1 RGSLHPSAVV
11 EDVIVKAGR
20 VGSALPLAARRDPG
34 ELLPGAEVEE
44 QRSSGIAVA
53 GVRVAAG
60 LPEGR
65 DEVPTYIC
73 PVRKR
78 RRAVLRD
85 HFTGALQARVNA
97 VVDGDAEADDRARPP
112 RPRSFR
118 RT

>member
-1 RGSLHPSAVV
+1 MAQNANGEAPTSRQSKALLVGARCALHPSAVV
-11 EDVIVKAGR
+11 ENVIVKAGR

-65 DEVPTYIC
+65 DEVPTHIC

-78 RRAVLRD
+78 RR
-85 HFTGALQARVNA
+85 
-97 VVDGDAEADDRARPP
+97 
-112 RPRSFR
+112 
-118 RT
+118 